1 MVIDKVKDE
10 YRLMQAD
17 FWYETMTIDKAAE
30 ILSAQDQLEVTIL
43 YKSEDE
49 NFLDSILSIRMV
61 GATLV
66 RLLGEEEDCREGK
79 QERKVTAKKR

>member
-49 NFLDSILSIRMV
+49 NFLD
-61 GATLV
+61 
-66 RLLGEEEDCREGK
+66 
-79 QERKVTAKKR
+79 